1 MTTNWAIL
9 DVDRQKNHAL
19 AVTFQETDD
28 AGKQYTY
35 KVTLPQG
42 STKAQYL
49 AELKKQALLAR
60 ALRNKVDQIRATID
74 PAAIEAFIN
83 S

>member
-1 MTTNWAIL
+1 MATNWTIL
-9 DVDRQKNHAL
+9 DVDRQKDHAL
-19 AVTFQETDD
+19 TVTFQETDD
-28 AGKQYTY
+28 LKKYDY
-35 KVTLPQG
+35 RITLPPG

-49 AELKKQALLAR
+49 AELKKQVLAAR
-60 ALRNKVDQIRATID
+60 ALRAKVDQIRSAID